1 MLKKKIEE
9 VKQRKAVQVVLKHL
23 NENKTAYIA
32 GASCL
37 VAGVVGT
44 YLVTSDKDMGTT
56 IQKITQVGFG
66 NRVNTS
72 IVNFVERSTPSKPVH
87 LVGTNLFFDSIHEA
101 ARQTGHSVSMI
112 SRQINGHID
121 DVKGDVFQILETA

>member
-1 MLKKKIEE
+1 MFKKKVEE
-9 VKQRKAVQVVLKHL
+9 IKQRKAIQVVLKHI
-23 NENKTAYIA
+23 NEHKTEYIA
-32 GASCL
+32 GASCF
-37 VAGVVGT
+37 VVGAVGA

-72 IVNFVERSTPSKPVH
+72 VVNFVERSTPSRPVH

-101 ARQTGHSVSMI
+101 ARQTGHSASMI

-121 DVKGDVFQILETA
+121 DVKGDVFQVLETA